1 MKKVLK
7 WLFIIIV
14 FIIGI
19 VLYARFVGTM
29 GLTTKEYVIMDKD
42 VPDNFDGLKIV
53 HFSDLHYNRAISL
66 NKVKSI
72 VNEINDINPDIV
84 VFTGDLIDRDAI
96 ISDNDYDELA
106 NILGNIK
113 SKYGNDSVALSISDR
128 YTNEE
133 AYAIKKLADLLEVK
147 TLCFNHRESGLNKVL
162 GVNASPNSMD
172 ELLATDVI
180 LAIGFKPENNP
191 ILGIKL
197 KKAAKNGTKLL
208 FVNPSEYKISN
219 YGFDAKTVYTSNEVS
234 KIKEIA
240 KALIDMGKTSDVEG
254 FGPFKASLE
263 NIEVSDEIREIA
275 EIYANAK
282 KAMIVF
288 QQNMVTT
295 DVASLIGEIA
305 MLSGHIGS
313 PRDGILQVKPKCN
326 SQGLI
331 DLGVTDGR
339 EALKGVKG
347 LLCFGEDPDVDLSSL
362 EFLMVSDTHM
372 TKTAMGADVVLPAT
386 SFASTFGTFTNTERR
401 LQRVN
406 PAMKENVEV
415 PNWKIPTIL
424 SKIYE
429 KDFGFTCINDIRL
442 ELNDVNELYREGN
455 VEQLLGGVLKPLQ
468 PKFVYIPDGL
478 MVTPLKSTDNL
489 MNKINEEIFK
499 GLI

>member
-1 MKKVLK
+1 
-7 WLFIIIV
+7 
-14 FIIGI
+14 
-19 VLYARFVGTM
+19 
-29 GLTTKEYVIMDKD
+29 
-42 VPDNFDGLKIV
+42 
-53 HFSDLHYNRAISL
+53 
-66 NKVKSI
+66 
-72 VNEINDINPDIV
+72 
-84 VFTGDLIDRDAI
+84 
-96 ISDNDYDELA
+96 
-106 NILGNIK
+106 
-113 SKYGNDSVALSISDR
+113 NDSVALSISDR